1 MWARSCLRVM
11 LPGHR
16 RPRKSGQCL
25 QFLLSASPRSSW
37 WRLST
42 WLLLTIK
49 PRYDGVLDHGCGGA
63 DIWRC
68 SLGRG
73 LRRLLVRSKWASTR
87 PSRCRRALA
96 LKATC
101 RSLCTCRCQKAT
113 KKMTM
118 RQAWA
123 RTTQL
128 DLTATSRA
136 AVLLTQGSM
145 RVHRAARDCL
155 HGADCLFQVRQ

>member
-37 WRLST
+37 WRLCT

-87 PSRCRRALA
+87 PSRCIKGSGVKGDVSLFVYLQIPKGQKEDDDAASLGPDHPTRPHSNFTRRRFAHSGLN
-96 LKATC
+96 
-101 RSLCTCRCQKAT
+101 
-113 KKMTM
+113 
-118 RQAWA
+118 A
-123 RTTQL
+123 RP
-128 DLTATSRA
+128 
-136 AVLLTQGSM
+136 
-145 RVHRAARDCL
+145 
-155 HGADCLFQVRQ
+155 